1 MFALSIVES
10 LLALRRISIAILL
23 STLGTVKDTNYNI
36 PMNFH
41 LFVRTRDVNVVLN
54 PVLRSTTTQR
64 HILGK
69 RSMFVPLGIVK

>member
-10 LLALRRISIAILL
+10 HLALRRISMTILL

-36 PMNFH
+36 QMNFH
-41 LFVRTRDVNVVLN
+41 LFVRTRDVNVVSN

-64 HILGK
+64 HILVK
-69 RSMFVPLGIVK
+69 RSMSVPLEIVK

>member
-1 MFALSIVES
+1 MFALSIVERH
-10 LLALRRISIAILL
+10 LALRRISITIIL
-23 STLGTVKDTNYNI
+23 STLGTVRDTNYSTR
-36 PMNFH
+36 MNFH